1 MKWSVVIAG
10 FLVPAAVAWMVFNGE
25 WGHEMRAIS
34 ARGELS
40 ARYAGEPFYPPD
52 DPTAFAALD
61 AARLVWDRYV
71 DDHVAAHPP
80 PEPGA
85 GATDAT
91 GPTDSTGTQ
100 DGTRP
105 TDSRG
110 TPDPANATDA
120 APPPTEAS
128 LRERFPFL
136 SSLGD
141 GEVRFLSL
149 NMATEGQP
157 IYPKTARLDQGL
169 LVAVN
174 ALWEQ
179 VDAEDRGADLKE
191 RTRFKLDQIVGGYRE
206 FPYDGA
212 YSGVALDEGLDGIR
226 LRHDDYDE
234 FHYLPSWS
242 IEHKIDRP
250 GIHGRARKFARQ
262 MANWKKSHTKEAD
275 FDAFRT
281 RAWVEGKHGGG
292 PPHGVKRGNSDPGEI
307 TAALLR
313 ERIWLAGQY
322 LTRETGEDGK
332 MTYGYLVEKDE
343 VGSGYNLLRHAGTV
357 YSMMQAYRVE
367 PDEDLLEAS
376 KRGIKYY
383 RGKMREDDKNPGEW
397 FVLDGKRA
405 KLGGIGL
412 GLCMM
417 AEMEKANPGYVD
429 MDIVLGMAK
438 HIERMQLDSGEF
450 LSFYDWRGEGVTNRK
465 SIFYSGEA
473 LLGLLRVYQITGDEH
488 WLDVAE
494 KGADFLVDRRW
505 VSLGIRLYVPLD
517 AWLIQALEELDR
529 ERPDPRREW
538 YAFELSEAISR
549 RKLMDPSETP
559 PDMVGGG
566 VSGIKSLPHAAT
578 AGAFGEALSA
588 AARLEARR
596 RPGETR
602 HRTFAFNNAGFQL
615 RNQFHDGNNWHVP
628 NPARAMGS
636 FRERPDDSQTRND
649 HVQHNLSG
657 LFGLLDLVDDTAP
670 DIGWMLPEER
680 LYRGTP

>member
-1 MKWSVVIAG
+1 MPV
-10 FLVPAAVAWMVFNGE
+10 LAAWLIVNSE
-25 WGHEMRAIS
+25 WGHEQQAVS

-40 ARYAGEPFYPPD
+40 QRYAGEPFYPPED
-52 DPTAFAALD
+52 GTASAALA

-71 DDHVAAHPP
+71 DDWVSDHAPTGEGD
-80 PEPGA
+80 EPTG
-85 GATDAT
+85 GLATE
-91 GPTDSTGTQ
+91 
-100 DGTRP
+100 
-105 TDSRG
+105 
-110 TPDPANATDA
+110 PAEGE
-120 APPPTEAS
+120 APAEPALTEAS
-128 LRERFPFL
+128 LRERFPML
-136 SSLGD
+136 SRLDD
-141 GEVRFLSL
+141 GEVRILSL
-149 NMATEGQP
+149 YVAAEGGP
-157 IYPKTARLDQGL
+157 ISPTTARLDRGV

-179 VDAEDRGADLKE
+179 VDADERGPDLTG
-191 RTRFKLDQIVGGYRE
+191 RSRFKLDQVVGGFRD
-206 FPYDGA
+206 FPYDGG
-212 YSGVALDEGLDGIR
+212 YSGVLLDEGLDGIR
-226 LRHDDYDE
+226 LRHDDYDD

-242 IEHKIDRP
+242 IERKIDRK
-250 GIHGRARKFARQ
+250 GIHGRARKSARQ
-262 MANWKKSHTKEAD
+262 LGGWKKSHTKDAA

-292 PPHGVKRGNSDPGEI
+292 PPVGVKRGNSDPGEV

-313 ERIWLAGQY
+313 ERIVLAGQY
-322 LTRETGEDGK
+322 MTRETGDDGK
-332 MTYGYLVEKDE
+332 MTYGYLVEDDKE
-343 VGSGYNLLRHAGTV
+343 GTGYNLLRHAGSV

-367 PDEDLLEAS
+367 PDEELLEAS
-376 KRGIKYY
+376 KRGIEYY
-383 RGKMREDDKNPGEW
+383 REKMREDDKNPGEW

-417 AEMEKANPGYVD
+417 VEMEKANPGYVD
-429 MDIVLGMAK
+429 MDIVLGMAR

-450 LSFYDWRGEGVTNRK
+450 LSFYDWRGKGVTNRK
-465 SIFYSGEA
+465 SIYYSGEA

-505 VSLGIRLYVPLD
+505 VALGVRLYVPLD

-529 ERPDPRREW
+529 ARPDRKRQW
-538 YAFELSEAISR
+538 YAFELSEAIAR
-549 RKLMDPSETP
+549 RKLMDPSKTP
-559 PDMVGGG
+559 PDMLGAG
-566 VSGIKSLPHAAT
+566 VSGIRSLPHAAT

-588 AARLEARR
+588 AARMEARR

-602 HRTFAFNNAGFQL
+602 HRTFAMHNAGFQL

-628 NPARAMGS
+628 NPRRAMGA

-680 LYRGTP
+680 LHRSTP